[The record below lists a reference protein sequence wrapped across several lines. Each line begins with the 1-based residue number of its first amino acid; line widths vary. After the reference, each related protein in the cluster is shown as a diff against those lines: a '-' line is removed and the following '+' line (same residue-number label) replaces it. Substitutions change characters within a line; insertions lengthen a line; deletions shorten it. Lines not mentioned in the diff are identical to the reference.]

1 MDNIIPLRPVDR
13 KRLDSLQE
21 RVENPLTADNIGYVH
36 TVFSQCFLPYRDPK
50 TPHWKRKNGN
60 YSILL
65 TAGILDDPS
74 DPTEIVQLG
83 LPYGAK
89 PRLFQ
94 SYVCTR
100 AIKQQSRVIP
110 VAHSMTK
117 MIHELGFAATGG
129 KQGTISGFKEQIT
142 RFARCRF
149 DIVIA
154 ISEGKQ
160 RYIKAEPIE
169 SFEVWFAPNA
179 DQHSFWPSEVVL
191 TEQFYENLKEHAIP
205 YDFRALATIQNK
217 PRAIDTYL
225 WMTQRL
231 YRIPHHKPLLM
242 RWKELHEMFGGQS
255 TMKEFKRKFPADLA
269 AARTCYQDARIE
281 KHPEGYLFRWSPPPV
296 PKTQILV
303 PRQE

>member
-129 KQGTISGFKEQIT
+129 KPFQASRSKLHDLPDAGSILSLRYRRENSATSKPSLSKVLKYGLLQMPTNTASGPLKLFSPSNFMKT
-142 RFARCRF
+142 SKNMRFPTTSGRWRQF
-149 DIVIA
+149 RT
-154 ISEGKQ
+154 S
-160 RYIKAEPIE
+160 R
-169 SFEVWFAPNA
+169 AP
-179 DQHSFWPSEVVL
+179 
-191 TEQFYENLKEHAIP
+191 
-205 YDFRALATIQNK
+205 
-217 PRAIDTYL
+217 
-225 WMTQRL
+225 
-231 YRIPHHKPLLM
+231 
-242 RWKELHEMFGGQS
+242 S
-255 TMKEFKRKFPADLA
+255 TLI
-269 AARTCYQDARIE
+269 Y
-281 KHPEGYLFRWSPPPV
+281 G
-296 PKTQILV
+296 
-303 PRQE
+303 